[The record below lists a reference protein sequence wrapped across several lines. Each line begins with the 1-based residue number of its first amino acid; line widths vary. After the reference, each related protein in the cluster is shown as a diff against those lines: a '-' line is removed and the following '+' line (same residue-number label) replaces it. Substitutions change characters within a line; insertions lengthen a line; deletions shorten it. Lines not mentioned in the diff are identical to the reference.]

1 MLLEARTKFL
11 RSISIYFVYQ
21 LLASW
26 TPQEKDTI
34 LPPEGGSMRNKQLLL
49 LVFDLAINQGT
60 EFLCTDPVKGQ
71 SPKLLGKL
79 ESDLGSEGS
88 FQVKCS
94 G

>member
-26 TPQEKDTI
+26 TPTEKDSI
-34 LPPEGGSMRNKQLLL
+34 LSPEGDSMMYIVLSA
-49 LVFDLAINQGT
+49 FDLAINQGT
-60 EFLCTDPVKGQ
+60 ELLCADPVKGKR
-71 SPKLLGKL
+71 SKLLGKL
-79 ESDLGSEGS
+79 EGNLSTEGS
-88 FQVKCS
+88 FQVKSS